1 MIKKIKHTSWFILV
15 LLALAQFM
23 VVLDSS
29 IVNVMLPTV
38 QKAFTISESNLQWII
53 TAYTLTFGGFLLLG
67 GRAAD
72 LFGRRKVFIIG
83 VTVFTIASFID
94 GIAFSSNMLIIIR
107 AIQGLAGAF
116 MSPAA
121 LSIVLVTYKEGHD
134 RNLALSVWGAVAA
147 GGAAIG
153 VLLGGII
160 TQYLGWRWNFFI
172 NVPIGIFV
180 VISALKVLPKHESE
194 EINSNLDLP
203 GALSVTASL
212 ILLVYGLVEA
222 PTSGWTSHS
231 SLLYF
236 GLSALLMLY
245 FVINEFRTKHPLMPM
260 SIFKIRNVSGANIIQ
275 LMMAASLFSIFF
287 FVTLYVQDILGYSPV
302 KTGVS
307 FLVIPLII
315 IITAANAPRLIRKIG
330 YKPILIITPLFTAT
344 GLYLLSSM
352 HVGGSYINNILP
364 GLVVM
369 GLGLGFT
376 FVTILVTATTGIA
389 PHLSGLASGLVN
401 TAQQLGGSIGLAVL
415 TGIAASDTNHYLR
428 TIHHLTRLSP
438 LEGEVHGFQLALRVA
453 VGFAIASSIIAIFV
467 IKQRK
472 VSAEDIKSAMQT
484 SAG

>member
-1 MIKKIKHTSWFILV
+1 
-15 LLALAQFM
+15 M

-38 QKAFTISESNLQWII
+38 QRAFNISESNLQWII

-67 GRAAD
+67 GRASD
-72 LFGRRKVFIIG
+72 LFGRRKIFIIG

-94 GIAFSSNMLIIIR
+94 GIAISSNMLIIVR

-121 LSIVLVTYKEGHD
+121 LSIVLVTYKEGRE

-172 NVPIGIFV
+172 NVPVGIFV
-180 VISALKVLPKHESE
+180 VASAIKVLPRHESE
-194 EINSNLDLP
+194 ETHSNLDLP

-212 ILLVYGLVEA
+212 MLLVYGLVEA
-222 PTSGWTSHS
+222 PTKGWTSHS

-236 GLSALLMLY
+236 GLSALLMVY
-245 FVINEFRTKHPLMPM
+245 FVINEIRTKHPLMPM

-315 IITAANAPRLIRKIG
+315 IVTAANAPRLIKKIG
-330 YKPILIITPLFTAT
+330 YKPILIITPLFTAA

-352 HVGGSYINNILP
+352 RVGGSYLDNILP

-376 FVTILVTATTGIA
+376 FVTILVTATTGVA
-389 PHLSGLASGLVN
+389 AHLSGLASGLVN

-415 TGIAASDTNHYLR
+415 TGIAASDTRHYLQTVR
-428 TIHHLTRLSP
+428 PLNRLSP
-438 LEGEVHGFQLALRVA
+438 LVGEVHGFQLALKVA

-467 IKQRK
+467 IKQHK
-472 VSAEDIKSAMQT
+472 LSSEDIKSAMQT
-484 SAG
+484 NAG